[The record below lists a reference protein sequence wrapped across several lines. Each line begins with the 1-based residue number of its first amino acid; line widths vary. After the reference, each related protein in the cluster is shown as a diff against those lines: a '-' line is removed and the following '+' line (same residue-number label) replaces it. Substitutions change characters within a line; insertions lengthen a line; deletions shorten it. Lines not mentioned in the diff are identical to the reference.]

1 MPVGTNLEDD
11 KSKIEKDGNP
21 EGTTGE
27 TEDIGKSELCLFCFV
42 LEIIVCLK

>member
-21 EGTTGE
+21 EGTTTGE
-27 TEDIGKSELCLFCFV
+27 TEDIGKSELFRLV
-42 LEIIVCLK
+42 LEINVCLK

>member
-21 EGTTGE
+21 EGTTTGE
-27 TEDIGKSELCLFCFV
+27 TEDIGRSELFRLV
-42 LEIIVCLK
+42 LEINVWLK

>member
-21 EGTTGE
+21 EGTTTGE
-27 TEDIGKSELCLFCFV
+27 TEDICKSELFRLV
-42 LEIIVCLK
+42 LEINVWLK